1 MEFNEVVKNR
11 YSCKKFDGRKVEKLE
26 KAVRLMAD
34 LLEGRESGE
43 KEGYISIE
51 DLRELLR

>member
-1 MEFNEVVKNR
+1 
-11 YSCKKFDGRKVEKLE
+11 
-26 KAVRLMAD
+26 MAD

-51 DLRELLR
+51 DLRELLKIIQMEKTIDLTMVISIL